1 MIGEKELRAM
11 KSGSFLINN
20 SRGTV
25 VDLDALAG
33 ALRDGHIAGAAI
45 DVFPVEPSS
54 NSERFKSPVQGLNNV
69 ILTPHVGGSTEEA
82 QERIGGEV
90 ARKLVDFFI
99 TGSTMGAV
107 NFPEVQLH
115 LRPSGARF
123 SHVHRNVPGMLR
135 RLNEVFLQRDINI
148 AAQYL
153 ETAGDLGYVVLDAD
167 LGGADSGALLAQI
180 SALEGTVGARLVFEH

>member
-1 MIGEKELRAM
+1 M
-11 KSGSFLINN
+11 KPGSFLINN

-25 VDLDALAG
+25 VDLDAIAG
-33 ALRDGHIAGAAI
+33 ALRDGHIAGAAV

-54 NSERFKSPVQGLNNV
+54 NADRFKSPLQGIDNV
-69 ILTPHVGGSTEEA
+69 ILTPHIGGSTEEA

-90 ARKLVDFFI
+90 ARKLIDYFI

-135 RLNEVFLQRDINI
+135 RINEAFLERDINI
-148 AAQYL
+148 LAQYL

-167 LGGADSGALLAQI
+167 LGGHDSAELLDEI
-180 SALEGTVGARLVFEH
+180 RTLDGTVGARLVFEH

>member
-1 MIGEKELRAM
+1 M
-11 KSGSFLINN
+11 
-20 SRGTV
+20 
-25 VDLDALAG
+25 
-33 ALRDGHIAGAAI
+33 
-45 DVFPVEPSS
+45 FPVEPAS
-54 NSERFKSPVQGLNNV
+54 NAERFKSPLQGLDNV

-90 ARKLVDFFI
+90 ARKLVDYFI

-153 ETAGDLGYVVLDAD
+153 ETDGRPRLRRARRRSRRSGFGRAA
-167 LGGADSGALLAQI
+167 GADPRARRHGRRKADIRALDTAV
-180 SALEGTVGARLVFEH
+180 TFRLH